1 MKNAL
6 NCAEPGITYI
16 NRNTTNLGQ
25 QHGSV
30 CTEKLVF
37 TAMLQVMT
45 IIFGYWFGKLRQE
58 LTCFSESCPL
68 MIACKF
74 QLS

>member
-45 IIFGYWFGKLRQE
+45 IIFGYWFWKV
-58 LTCFSESCPL
+58 
-68 MIACKF
+68 A
-74 QLS
+74 

>member
-30 CTEKLVF
+30 STEKLVF

-45 IIFGYWFGKLRQE
+45 IIFGYWFWKVASRTHL
-58 LTCFSESCPL
+58 F
-68 MIACKF
+68 F
-74 QLS
+74 